1 MGTILVTKQLH
12 FYAPWKWIIL
22 KSSSIFS
29 VKILVFFLTC
39 HIRNEMVVWQRR
51 PIHTKMNL
59 FNGCP
64 FDMLSFEHNSTLIRA
79 RTHKHT
85 ISFELNPTPTHTHTH
100 TCTHINTL
108 SYEHNSLLHTHRRI
122 QWSLLLIF
130 VKENH
135 VSSSCSVFESFS
147 KDVKF
152 ILK

>member
-100 TCTHINTL
+100 THM
-108 SYEHNSLLHTHRRI
+108 HTHKHA
-122 QWSLLLIF
+122 LLWTQFTLTHAQAHSVIF
-130 VKENH
+130 VAHICKRK
-135 VSSSCSVFESFS
+135 SCFFFLFSFWEL
-147 KDVKF
+147 F
-152 ILK
+152 QRC